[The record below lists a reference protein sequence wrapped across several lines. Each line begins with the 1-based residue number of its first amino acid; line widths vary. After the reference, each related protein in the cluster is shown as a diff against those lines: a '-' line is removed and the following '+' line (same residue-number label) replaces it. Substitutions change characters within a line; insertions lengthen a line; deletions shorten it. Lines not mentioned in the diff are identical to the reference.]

1 MKIRVNEY
9 ILENEKINE
18 DKRVACIT
26 DVHSNVSALF
36 SIVEVL
42 KQIPLDYI
50 FLVGDTV
57 DCQDEEKKL
66 GLILAL
72 NRLNSLAQ
80 VYLSMGNH
88 EIYEKDIY
96 LYGKSK
102 KQITEEYFNFFSMLE
117 KLTPCISL
125 LNEFETT
132 QIDDSIILNA
142 LNVPFYCYKNET
154 EQNFLKVLS
163 SLNYNIDEKKFN
175 ILLSH
180 SPNCIINSDKIK
192 YFLETDLILSGHN
205 HGGLVPTFIQDKLN
219 NHVGLMGPYGKIM
232 QNSAYGFYENDD
244 ASLIVSNGVT
254 RISKNINKLVFKPEV
269 EIIKLQKGEQHSLK
283 LVKRNIYKA

>member
-9 ILENEKINE
+9 LLENEKINE
-18 DKRVACIT
+18 DKTIACIT
-26 DVHSNVSALF
+26 DVHSNASTLF

-66 GLILAL
+66 NLILAL
-72 NRLNSLAQ
+72 NRLNLLAQ

-117 KLTPCISL
+117 KLTSCISL

-132 QIDDSIILNA
+132 QLDDSIMLNA
-142 LNVPFYCYKNET
+142 LNVPFYCYKRET

-163 SLNYNIDEKKFN
+163 SLDYNIDENKFN

-180 SPNCIINSDKIK
+180 SPNCIINDDKIK

-205 HGGLVPTFIQDKLN
+205 HGGLVPTFVQDKLH
-219 NHVGLMGPYGKIM
+219 NHVVLV
-232 QNSAYGFYENDD
+232 NRNDTD
-244 ASLIVSNGVT
+244 
-254 RISKNINKLVFKPEV
+254 
-269 EIIKLQKGEQHSLK
+269 
-283 LVKRNIYKA
+283 

>member
-9 ILENEKINE
+9 LLENEKIKE
-18 DKRVACIT
+18 DKTIACIT
-26 DVHSNVSALF
+26 DVHSNVPALF

-42 KQIPLDYI
+42 KQISLDYI

-57 DCQDEEKKL
+57 DCQDEEKKF

-102 KQITEEYFNFFSMLE
+102 KQITEEYFNFFSILE
-117 KLTPCISL
+117 KLTSCVSL

-154 EQNFLKVLS
+154 EQNFLNALS
-163 SLNYNIDEKKFN
+163 SLNYNIDENKFN

-180 SPNCIINSDKIK
+180 SPNCIINENRIK

-205 HGGLVPTFIQDKLN
+205 HGGLVPTFVQDRLN
-219 NHVGLMGPYGKIM
+219 NHIGLIGPYGKFL
-232 QNSAYGFYENDD
+232 QNSAYGVYENDD
-244 ASLIVSNGVT
+244 TSLIISNGAT
-254 RISKNINKLVFKPEV
+254 RISKNLNKLVFKPEV
-269 EIIKLQKGEQHSLK
+269 EIIKLQKGEKHSLK
-283 LVKRNIYKA
+283 LARRKIYKA